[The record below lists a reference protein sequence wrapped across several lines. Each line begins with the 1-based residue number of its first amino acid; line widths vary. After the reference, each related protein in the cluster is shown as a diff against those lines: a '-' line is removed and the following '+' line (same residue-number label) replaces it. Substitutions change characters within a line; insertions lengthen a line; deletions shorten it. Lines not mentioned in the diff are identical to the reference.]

1 MLLNSL
7 SIIIP
12 LNYIFA
18 GMALLAFIVH
28 GLIGLSSHKHS
39 NVGQQ
44 NRYFSTL
51 CLLALGFYV
60 FNGQV
65 LSAPTIDDVNTPL
78 LLLRS
83 FADIFFMFYPFYFAA
98 YFHRLKIFAWAL
110 VPVWV
115 VIIVLNWVLPTGV
128 TFESIQR
135 INHIQLPWGENL
147 TWPAGKLSVWIQLQT
162 LASLIAV
169 WGCFIYA
176 MIANIKKHPQSR
188 LLVTLA
194 SGLFAFALLNDS
206 LIKLQLM
213 SGVFITEYIFPF
225 FILLMMR
232 ELFFQLW
239 EVSELESKL
248 VIYRD
253 RYLNAEKLERE
264 RIADLLHD
272 GPIQSLSLARL
283 QLGVPSSLGLA
294 PDQII
299 SLAIGDIRK
308 AVDNLNPKMLLQET
322 LENLLSTI
330 ALKTSKELAVSCQ
343 YISNGISTER
353 VSIDIKGIVVD
364 CVNELIRNVIRH
376 AEASNITIESR
387 WSNDMLIVSVTDDG
401 QGIPEDKLRTEH
413 YKWFGYGLWRIDT
426 RLKAENGSMHI
437 ENNTKG
443 TRITLSIPCKIKD
456 EHN

>member
-18 GMALLAFIVH
+18 GMALLACIVH
-28 GLIGLSSHKHS
+28 GLIGFSSHRNS
-39 NVGQQ
+39 DVGQQ
-44 NRYFSTL
+44 NRCFSSL
-51 CLLALGFYV
+51 CLLALGFYI
-60 FNGQV
+60 FNGQI
-65 LSAPTIDDVNTPL
+65 LSAPTIADVNTPL

-83 FADIFFMFYPFYFAA
+83 FADSFFMLYPFYFAA
-98 YFHRLKIFAWAL
+98 YFHKLRPFAFAL
-110 VPVWV
+110 VPVWM
-115 VIIVLNWVLPTGV
+115 VIIILNWVLPAGV

-135 INHIQLPWGENL
+135 INHTQLPWGENL
-147 TWPAGKLSVWIQLQT
+147 TWPAGKLSAWIQLQT
-162 LASLIAV
+162 LASLLTV
-169 WGCFIYA
+169 WVCFIYA
-176 MIANIKKHPQSR
+176 IIAKIKKHPQSR
-188 LLVTLA
+188 LLVTFA
-194 SGLFAFALLNDS
+194 SGLFAVALLNDS

-213 SGVFITEYIFPF
+213 PGVFITEYIFPL

-232 ELFFQLW
+232 ELFLQLW

-253 RYLNAEKLERE
+253 RFLNAEKLERE

-294 PDQII
+294 PDQVI

-330 ALKTSKELAVSCQ
+330 AVKTSNEHALSCQ
-343 YISNGISTER
+343 YINNGPSKDR
-353 VSIDIKGIVVD
+353 ASINNKAIVVD

-376 AEASNITIESR
+376 AEASSVTIESR
-387 WSNDMLIVSVTDDG
+387 WSNDAFTVTVTDDG
-401 QGIPEDKLRTEH
+401 QGIPEEKLRIAY

-426 RLKAENGSMHI
+426 RLKAENGSLHI
-437 ENNTKG
+437 ESTNMGTQVTIILHCQFKG
-443 TRITLSIPCKIKD
+443 SLK
-456 EHN
+456 